1 MVNSI
6 PSTYGANRCD
16 ISLTSPVK
24 NNTATLNP
32 PSNKIEFTS
41 PLLVNNVNDNV
52 VNFNNDVRFDN
63 KTLFERNNY
72 LSINGN
78 LYLNSES
85 SIYFD
90 FMNNRNNKLR
100 REDVI
105 PIKMAKS
112 KANFLIN
119 STSDLSQF
127 INGERVS
134 SYSSQ
139 TGGNSK
145 CTSTIWDIITGKQ
158 PPGSQLCKNCCKRP
172 KGKGIIK
179 AVILQGNGVANEL
192 VLDLDQGSAM
202 HVLKRCNAKQNTKIL
217 LFKSEEDI
225 PCRLVLLNRDLGTTD
240 RRVINNRISNIK
252 ATDTRNRSHYEI
264 KSETQ
269 PWGHFNNGVV
279 SETEHK
285 VNSSFG
291 LTFTFAYL
299 EYVENETVSQTND
312 VNHSE

>member
-1 MVNSI
+1 MVNSN
-6 PSTYGANRCD
+6 PSTYRANRCD
-16 ISLTSPVK
+16 ISLTSPIK
-24 NNTATLNP
+24 NNASTLNP

-72 LSINGN
+72 LSVNGN

-90 FMNNRNNKLR
+90 YMNNRNNRLR
-100 REDVI
+100 HKDVE

-119 STSDLSQF
+119 STGDLSQF
-127 INGERVS
+127 IDGKRVS

-139 TGGNSK
+139 TGGRSK
-145 CTSTIWDIITGKQ
+145 CTSTIWNIITGKQ
-158 PPGSQLCKNCCKRP
+158 PPGSQLCKDCCKKP

-179 AVILQGNGVANEL
+179 AVILEGNGIANEL

-202 HVLKRCNAKQNTKIL
+202 HVLKRCNANESTKIL
-217 LFKSEEDI
+217 LFRSEEDI
-225 PCRLVLLNRDLGTTD
+225 PCRLVLLNTDLGSTD
-240 RRVINNRISNIK
+240 RHFINTRITNIK
-252 ATDTRNRSHYEI
+252 EKDTRNMFYYEI
-264 KSETQ
+264 RSKFQ
-269 PWGHFNNGVV
+269 PWGHFKNKVV

-285 VNSSFG
+285 IKSTFG
-291 LTFTFAYL
+291 FTFAYL
-299 EYVENETVSQTND
+299 EYDVPLEGTV
-312 VNHSE
+312 

>member
-1 MVNSI
+1 MVNTI
-6 PSTYGANRCD
+6 PSTYRADRCD
-16 ISLTSPVK
+16 ISLTSPIK
-24 NNTATLNP
+24 NNAATLNP

-72 LSINGN
+72 LSVNGN

-90 FMNNRNNKLR
+90 YMNNRNNRLR
-100 REDVI
+100 REDVE

-112 KANFLIN
+112 KVNFLN
-119 STSDLSQF
+119 KSTGDVSQF
-127 INGERVS
+127 VDGKRIS

-139 TGGNSK
+139 TGGVSK

-158 PPGSQLCKNCCKRP
+158 PPGSQLCKNCCKKP

-179 AVILQGNGVANEL
+179 VVILEGNGVANEL
-192 VLDLDQGSAM
+192 VLDLDQGSAL
-202 HVLKRCNAKQNTKIL
+202 HVLKRCNANKNTKIL

-225 PCRLVLLNRDLGTTD
+225 PCRLVLLNRDLGSTD
-240 RRVINNRISNIK
+240 RHVINMRISNLK
-252 ATDTRNRSHYEI
+252 AKDTRNMYHYEI
-264 KSETQ
+264 KSK
-269 PWGHFNNGVV
+269 PNSNSWGIFENGVV

-291 LTFTFAYL
+291 FTFAYL
-299 EYVENETVSQTND
+299 EYDDGLEGTI
-312 VNHSE
+312 